1 MSKTEIEPVYF
12 SCRHLFCEL
21 NYCDIEKLWQV
32 NMSDGDGAVTVSFKL
47 QSKAVAFCELLK
59 ESE

>member
-1 MSKTEIEPVYF
+1 MSDTVIKPVYF

-21 NYCDIEKLWQV
+21 IYSDIEKLWQV
-32 NMSDGDGAVTVSFKL
+32 KISDGDESCTVRFKRAT
-47 QSKAVAFCELLK
+47 KAVQFCELLK

>member
-1 MSKTEIEPVYF
+1 MSDTVINPVYF

-21 NYCDIEKLWQV
+21 IYSDKEKLWQV
-32 NMSDGDGAVTVSFKL
+32 KISDGNKACTVRFKL
-47 QSKAVAFCELLK
+47 QSKAVQFCELLK